1 MAFRKTQRIIPKSLE
16 KQDAERCSQAVWQ
29 SLRHEHSGYRYV
41 GYRDLSCSEWKLVL
55 DAIATFCTHS
65 SGDQSI
71 CRQIESFLF
80 AGCRLIPSHC

>member
-1 MAFRKTQRIIPKSLE
+1 MTCNLE
-16 KQDAERCSQAVWQ
+16 KQDVERHSQAVWQ
-29 SLRHEHSGYRYV
+29 ILKHEHSGYMYM
-41 GYRDLSCSEWKLVL
+41 GYTDISHSEWKLVL